1 MSADTLQ
8 EPLASLLKGATFA
21 DTADVIGPTMLRVQF
36 GSAFVL
42 VGTAGTALIAVAPM
56 FRNAPKDRGS
66 EFWHK
71 LLLLN
76 AEMGGVAAFAVQA
89 DGWIVLHTG
98 RPLRGID
105 AGEFSA
111 LVTAVGRFADDYDD
125 KLDLEFFGGKGRIA
139 PAAE

>member
-1 MSADTLQ
+1 
-8 EPLASLLKGATFA
+8 
-21 DTADVIGPTMLRVQF
+21 MLRVQF

-56 FRNAPKDRGS
+56 FRLSPKEKLG

-111 LVTAVGRFADDYDD
+111 LVTAVGRFADDFDD
-125 KLDLEFFGGKGRIA
+125 KLDIEFYGGKGRIA

>member
-1 MSADTLQ
+1 MAKPTLD
-8 EPLASLLKGATFA
+8 EPLASLLRGASFA

-42 VGTAGTALIAVAPM
+42 VGTAGTALIVVAPM
-56 FRNAPKDRGS
+56 FRVAPKEKLS

-111 LVTAVGRFADDYDD
+111 LVTAVGRFADDFDD
-125 KLDLEFFGGKGRIA
+125 KLDIEFYGGKGRIA

>member
-1 MSADTLQ
+1 MSTVTLQ

-21 DTADVIGPTMLRVQF
+21 ETADIVGPTMLRVQF

-56 FRNAPKDRGS
+56 FRNAPPTQVS

-71 LLLLN
+71 LLQLN

-89 DGWIVLHTG
+89 DGWIILHTG

-125 KLDLEFFGGKGRIA
+125 KLDLEFFGGNGRIA